1 MIEKIVTLISLTIY
15 VHYATAFVK
24 DGGSRPFDFKIKI
37 SWDEILKNFKRK
49 TSFEQSGDLVPY
61 PIEVDP
67 DWDKETQIEF
77 IKRFENEKEI
87 SDSVDAKKDKPQGK
101 GGNRE
106 PVGGG
111 KTLKDSSGVVS

>member
-24 DGGSRPFDFKIKI
+24 DGGLRPFDFKIKI

-49 TSFEQSGDLVPY
+49 TSFEQSGDSVPY

-67 DWDKETQIEF
+67 DWDKETQLEF

-87 SDSVDAKKDKPQGK
+87 SDSVDAKKDNLDQQQG
-101 GGNRE
+101 RA
-106 PVGGG
+106 VGGG
-111 KTLKDSSGVVS
+111 DPLKDSSGVVS

>member
-1 MIEKIVTLISLTIY
+1 MIEKIVTLISLTSY

-87 SDSVDAKKDKPQGK
+87 SCWRKQLCL
-101 GGNRE
+101 
-106 PVGGG
+106 
-111 KTLKDSSGVVS
+111 KTRFQVPTLISFITN